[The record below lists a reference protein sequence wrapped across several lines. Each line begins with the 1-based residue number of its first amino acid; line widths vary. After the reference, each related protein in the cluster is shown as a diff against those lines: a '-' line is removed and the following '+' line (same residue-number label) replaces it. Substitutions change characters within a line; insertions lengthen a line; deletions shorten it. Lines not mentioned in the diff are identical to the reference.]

1 MVTQTSS
8 ITAQKRERGPLSG
21 WAAGSAKL
29 AAAAA
34 VSILL
39 ASPHTFAAEASSRIA
54 QESHACTVVLGLSPS
69 DRRYDTC
76 IRSLDRSLAEWGQ
89 AQVVRTDL
97 RACGD
102 KGLEP
107 GTSAFAVCV
116 VNAEQSP
123 TNTGGYRAIV
133 LAR

>member
-8 ITAQKRERGPLSG
+8 ITAQKRERGPLSR

-29 AAAAA
+29 AGAAA

-39 ASPHTFAAEASSRIA
+39 ASPQTFAAEASSRIA
-54 QESHACTVVLGLSPS
+54 QEHHACAVVLGLSPS

-76 IRSLDRSLAEWGQ
+76 IRSLDRSLAEWSQ
-89 AQVVRTDL
+89 AQVVQTD
-97 RACGD
+97 RRGCAD

-107 GTSAFAVCV
+107 GTSTFAVCV
-116 VNAEQSP
+116 VNAEQ
-123 TNTGGYRAIV
+123 
-133 LAR
+133 